1 MKRKTRSLL
10 EELDSIAYDRDRKH
24 VVASRATH
32 LITSSI
38 NLINMIKENF
48 NDETA
53 LDLEK
58 RFIAAIKKQ
67 EPVKFTRGIR
77 KLKNED

>member
-1 MKRKTRSLL
+1 
-10 EELDSIAYDRDRKH
+10 
-24 VVASRATH
+24 
-32 LITSSI
+32 
-38 NLINMIKENF
+38 MIKENF